1 MTSNSPFFRRH
12 HRGDSHVRTCPEC
25 ASAVHRERQ
34 YIEKLREAAIPPASQ
49 DLTARLLQQT
59 HVLAMAPCEPTPGP
73 HRGAKVIALA
83 AGGTAA
89 AAGVLA
95 AGAFVLAGDPLP
107 MAADSA
113 AASFVQQ
120 PQVPA
125 DGRELSAEQLAGLR
139 SEGWVCPEL
148 ETMGFH
154 VLSARATTLDGR
166 PVVEMKLS
174 DGQYYA
180 TVLEQH
186 VLEQHGGS
194 SGADDGVSI
203 RSSAPWTAVYQS
215 PGRSFTY
222 ESDLPAERADD
233 AVPVL
238 QRLATLADSGVSA
251 GVARQERSADSGP
264 SAEPFSER
272 LYRGM
277 QKIIRILTP

>member
-1 MTSNSPFFRRH
+1 
-12 HRGDSHVRTCPEC
+12 
-25 ASAVHRERQ
+25 
-34 YIEKLREAAIPPASQ
+34 
-49 DLTARLLQQT
+49 
-59 HVLAMAPCEPTPGP
+59 
-73 HRGAKVIALA
+73 
-83 AGGTAA
+83 
-89 AAGVLA
+89 
-95 AGAFVLAGDPLP
+95 
-107 MAADSA
+107 
-113 AASFVQQ
+113 
-120 PQVPA
+120 
-125 DGRELSAEQLAGLR
+125 
-139 SEGWVCPEL
+139 
-148 ETMGFH
+148 
-154 VLSARATTLDGR
+154 
-166 PVVEMKLS
+166 MKLS

-215 PGRSFTY
+215 PGRTFTY

>member
-1 MTSNSPFFRRH
+1 MTSNGPFFRRH

-59 HVLAMAPCEPTPGP
+59 HVLAMAPCEPTPVP
-73 HRGAKVIALA
+73 YRGAKVIALA

-95 AGAFVLAGDPLP
+95 AGAFALAGDPLP

-139 SEGWVCPEL
+139 AEGWVCPEL

-154 VLSARATTLDGR
+154 VFSARATTLDGR

-186 VLEQHGGS
+186 GGGS
-194 SGADDGVSI
+194 SGADAGVSV
-203 RSSAPWTAVYQS
+203 RSSAPWTAVFQS
-215 PGRSFTY
+215 PGRTFTY
-222 ESDLPAERADD
+222 ISDLPAERADD
-233 AVPVL
+233 ALPVL
-238 QRLATLADSGVSA
+238 QRLSTIADSGVSA
-251 GVARQERSADSGP
+251 GVAREERAADNGP

-272 LYRGM
+272 LLRGM

>member
-1 MTSNSPFFRRH
+1 MTSDARLFRRH
-12 HRGDSHVRTCPEC
+12 NRSDSHVRTCPEC

-59 HVLAMAPCEPTPGP
+59 HVLAMAPCESSRSP

-95 AGAFVLAGDPLP
+95 ASAFVLAGDPLP
-107 MAADSA
+107 MAAES
-113 AASFVQQ
+113 AASFAQ
-120 PQVPA
+120 PPSQVPA
-125 DGRELSAEQLAGLR
+125 DGRELSAGQLAGLR
-139 SEGWVCPEL
+139 SEGWVCPGL

-154 VLSARATTLDGR
+154 VLSARATTRDGR

-186 VLEQHGGS
+186 GGATHTADS
-194 SGADDGVSI
+194 SVSV
-203 RSSAPWTAVYQS
+203 RSSAPWTAVFQGS
-215 PGRSFTY
+215 ESTLTY
-222 ESDLPAERADD
+222 ESDLPADRADD
-233 AVPVL
+233 AIPVL
-238 QRLATLADSGVSA
+238 QRLSTLAGSGVSA
-251 GVARQERSADSGP
+251 AVTRTQPASLNGIA
-264 SAEPFSER
+264 AEPLNER
-272 LYRGM
+272 LQRGLN
-277 QKIIRILTP
+277 KRFRILTS

>member
-1 MTSNSPFFRRH
+1 MTANNPLFRRH
-12 HRGDSHVRTCPEC
+12 NRGDSHVRTCPEC
-25 ASAVHRERQ
+25 ALAVHRERQ

-59 HVLAMAPCEPTPGP
+59 RVLAMAPCEPTPGP
-73 HRGAKVIALA
+73 HRGAKVVALA

-89 AAGVLA
+89 AVGVLA
-95 AGAFVLAGDPLP
+95 ASAFALAGDPLP

-139 SEGWVCPEL
+139 SDGWVCPEL
-148 ETMGFH
+148 EAMGFH
-154 VLSARATTLDGR
+154 VVSARATTLDGR

-180 TVLEQH
+180 TVM
-186 VLEQHGGS
+186 EQHGGGTP
-194 SGADDGVSI
+194 GANDGVSI
-203 RSSAPWTAVYQS
+203 RSSAPWTAVFQS
-215 PGRSFTY
+215 AGRIFTY
-222 ESDLPAERADD
+222 ASDLPAERADD
-233 AVPVL
+233 ALPVL
-238 QRLATLADSGVSA
+238 QRLSTVADSGVSA
-251 GVARQERSADSGP
+251 GVAREGRAADNDS
-264 SAEPFSER
+264 SAEPFTER
-272 LYRGM
+272 LHRGI